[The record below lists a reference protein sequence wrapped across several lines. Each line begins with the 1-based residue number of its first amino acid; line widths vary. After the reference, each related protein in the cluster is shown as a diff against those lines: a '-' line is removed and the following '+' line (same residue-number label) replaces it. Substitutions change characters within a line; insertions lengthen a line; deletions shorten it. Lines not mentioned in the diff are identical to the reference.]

1 MRRAPT
7 AAVILF
13 VALAPSGLLA
23 QAVANALAAALNQK
37 HGLSIPAG

>member
-13 VALAPSGLLA
+13 V
-23 QAVANALAAALNQK
+23 ALAAALNQK